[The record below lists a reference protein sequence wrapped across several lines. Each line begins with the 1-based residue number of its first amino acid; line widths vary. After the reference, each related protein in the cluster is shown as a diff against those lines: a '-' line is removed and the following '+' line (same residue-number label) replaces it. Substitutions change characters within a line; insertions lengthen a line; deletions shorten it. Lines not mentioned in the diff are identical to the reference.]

1 MPRYRVGDVFRCIG
15 IGSKTEGNEIPRFQY
30 IDRVPQVI
38 DIAGFTRITENSIN
52 QAIKL
57 SRLPIENWTAK
68 KEFTPQNRPYMHL
81 YVEMERTMLTTSAV
95 SLQVLPRSSWEYI
108 SSIWIRIIRISKRFW
123 ALIR

>member
-95 SLQVLPRSSWEYI
+95 SLQVLPGAAG
-108 SSIWIRIIRISKRFW
+108 SIFQVYGSGLSGSQKDSGH
-123 ALIR
+123 